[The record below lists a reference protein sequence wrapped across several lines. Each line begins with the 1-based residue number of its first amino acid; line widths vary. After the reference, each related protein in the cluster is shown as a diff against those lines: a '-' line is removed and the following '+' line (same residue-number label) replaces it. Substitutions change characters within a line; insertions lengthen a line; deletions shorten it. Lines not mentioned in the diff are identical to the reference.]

1 MTDFK
6 LEGHKPRSV
15 GEKWAAR
22 INDHRNFHK
31 TVERPA
37 WRKLINFYRGHFHKP
52 GRSDNDPLAGQSIRT
67 SINMTYAVLDS
78 AVTGLLP
85 PNIETAGTPAAVD
98 VSQGQVDT
106 ASALVNHSFKVSRV
120 RGVGKRAIID
130 CLLTGRAIFHV
141 VYDADADAGVVT
153 NADVT
158 TTFFDLSAN
167 NTRQIRYWIQMR
179 LFEPDEVLERV
190 RNGTW
195 PKEAAAQLS
204 VGAYPDFA
212 DRTGVGRKNA
222 EAFGEWA
229 VTWLCYDMQERRVY
243 TMPDKGE
250 KVLQVEDMEDYDPFV
265 LLTFSEN
272 AEDCR
277 GMSELNLIAANQED
291 LNAALSQ
298 ILHTVLGSSPT
309 MLYDKGILSSEEAA
323 KIQNAVP
330 GAYVGVDLQ
339 STAIAGRGL
348 PEAFHQKPAPA
359 THPDAWSLINQLMSA
374 VSVVSALAPTQRGQT
389 NGGRTATEQAML
401 DANIRTRLGS
411 RQTDMRDAWVQVA
424 ENLHVINR
432 LHMSQPKVVKI
443 TKSGDLRV
451 ADPNTIR
458 DTQVAY
464 DLTVYTPVEDNPAVR
479 AEAVQRAIPLLMQIP
494 GINLKEIVRRLLEA
508 LRLPWDVDALIQDA
522 GGAPPPGLPTGA
534 GAPASSPSSVVA
546 QASGGAGAP
555 PPPPMP
561 PVQQAISQEAV
572 AGRTQVG

>member
-1 MTDFK
+1 MSFK
-6 LEGHKPRSV
+6 LNGHKPKSV

-22 INDHRNFHK
+22 ITDHRNHHR

-37 WRKLINFYRGHFHKP
+37 WKKLINFYRGHFHQA
-52 GRSDNDPLAGQSIRT
+52 GRGDNDPLAGQSIRT

-85 PNIETAGTPAAVD
+85 PNIETAGVPAAKD
-98 VSQGQVDT
+98 VTPEQVNVA
-106 ASALVNHSFKVSRV
+106 ASLVNHSFKVSRV
-120 RGVGKRAIID
+120 REVGKRAICD

-141 VYDADADAGVVT
+141 LYDEDADAGVVT

-158 TTFFDLSAN
+158 TTFFDLSARH
-167 NTRQIRYWIQMR
+167 TRQIRYWLHMR
-179 LFEPDEVLERV
+179 LLEPEEVLAKVKDQVWSE
-190 RNGTW
+190 
-195 PKEAAAQLS
+195 EAAAQLT
-204 VGAYPDFA
+204 VGAYPEFA
-212 DRTGVGRKNA
+212 DRTGVGRKST
-222 EAFGEWA
+222 EALGEW
-229 VTWLCYDMQERRVY
+229 VVVWLCYDMQERRVY
-243 TMPDKGE
+243 TMPDKGTT
-250 KVLQVEDMEDYDPFV
+250 VLQVEDMEDYDPFV

-272 AEDCR
+272 GEDCR
-277 GMSELNLIAANQED
+277 GLTELNLISANQQD

-309 MLYDKGILSSEEAA
+309 MLYDKGLLSPDEAA

-330 GAYVGVDLQ
+330 GAYIGVDLQ
-339 STAIAGRGL
+339 SSAVAGRTL
-348 PEAFHQKPAPA
+348 ADAFHQKPAPA
-359 THPDAWSLINQLMSA
+359 THPDSWALINQLLSA
-374 VSVVSALAPTQRGQT
+374 VSIVSALAPTQRGQT

-411 RQTDMRDAWVQVA
+411 RQTDMRDAWVSVA

-432 LHMSQPKVVKI
+432 LHMTNAKVV
-443 TKSGDLRV
+443 RV
-451 ADPNTIR
+451 SRTAELLLADPNTIR

-479 AEAVQRAIPLLMQIP
+479 AEAVQRAIPLLLQIP
-494 GINLKEIVRRLLEA
+494 GVNIKEVVRRLLEA
-508 LRLPWDVDALIQDA
+508 LRLSWDVESLMPEQ
-522 GGAPPPGLPTGA
+522 GGAPPPGQ
-534 GAPASSPSSVVA
+534 APAADVLASSPTSSVA

-561 PVQQAISQEAV
+561 PAQQAISQEAV